1 MRGRMGRPGL
11 LGLAART
18 AVVAGT
24 ANAVSGRMQQGQQ
37 AKAQQA
43 AEAEAYRQQ
52 QEAAAQAAAT
62 QAAVAQALAAQA
74 PPPAPA
80 APPAPPAPASPAVP
94 AATGAD
100 VMIAALERLAALHA
114 QGILTDEELAQQKAR
129 ILAAG

>member
-74 PPPAPA
+74 PPP
-80 APPAPPAPASPAVP
+80 PPAPAAAP
-94 AATGAD
+94 AAGGSMGTD
-100 VMIAALERLAALHA
+100 DMIAALERLASLHA

-129 ILAAG
+129 ILGG

>member
-1 MRGRMGRPGL
+1 MGRPGL

-74 PPPAPA
+74 PPPPPPPAPA
-80 APPAPPAPASPAVP
+80 APAAPAAM
-94 AATGAD
+94 GAD
-100 VMIAALERLAALHA
+100 DMIAALERLAALHA

-129 ILAAG
+129 ILGG